1 MIEVNNGNV
10 KLCGSKIE
18 IQSEAAILLRSLKE
32 TLNEHEYNMVIAL
45 AEMSKDEL
53 RAKSLETTMEL
64 FSILFGGKKEEEK

>member
-1 MIEVNNGNV
+1 MIDVNNGNV

>member
-1 MIEVNNGNV
+1 MIEVNNGNI
-10 KLCGSKIE
+10 KLFGSKIE

-32 TLNEHEYNMVIAL
+32 TLNEHEYKRVIEL

-64 FSILFGGKKEEEK
+64 FSILFGGKKEEDE